1 MDNPIVDL
9 SVSNHPVSSS
19 SRSTHDLS
27 VTPNI
32 PGLTITPSIMPA
44 LQPSENI
51 PTTNNN
57 SDARY
62 STRRVLR
69 PRTEAKCYAEDL
81 QALNGK
87 GYMMVDSGDEDE
99 EMLPLYQVKELSAA
113 EIWERERELRK
124 LREELRNEETK
135 LVLLKKIKH
144 SQHVLKENLS
154 KVSSNLPHSML
165 QNLPNTSL
173 NPLSII
179 PQNLPKNSSL
189 SVTPANMT
197 DYNKNSTTIT
207 RQTSLDPSTSMFPL
221 PRQSLPGGATLTTGV
236 SSRNPILHGR
246 NSNNISITPSVTIT
260 PTSAPSLSMK
270 NKNVSLNLTT
280 F

>member
-9 SVSNHPVSSS
+9 SVSTNPIGSS
-19 SRSTHDLS
+19 SRATHDLS
-27 VTPNI
+27 VTPKI
-32 PGLTITPSIMPA
+32 PGLTITPSILPTPAPPPA
-44 LQPSENI
+44 LENA
-51 PTTNNN
+51 TTSNNN
-57 SDARY
+57 DSRY
-62 STRRVLR
+62 SNRRVLR

-81 QALNGK
+81 AAFNGK
-87 GYMMVDSGDEDE
+87 SSAYQMVESGDEDE

-144 SQHVLKENLS
+144 SQHVLKENMNKVAGGLS
-154 KVSSNLPHSML
+154 HGMLP
-165 QNLPNTSL
+165 NLPNTSL

-197 DYNKNSTTIT
+197 DYKNSTTIT
-207 RQTSLDPSTSMFPL
+207 RYD
-221 PRQSLPGGATLTTGV
+221 TL
-236 SSRNPILHGR
+236 SQMSIKLISKYLKSRVKL
-246 NSNNISITPSVTIT
+246 
-260 PTSAPSLSMK
+260 
-270 NKNVSLNLTT
+270 
-280 F
+280 